1 MWALKPGRS
10 PTLPVPDRYP
20 TLNLHPTIHSQVKPD
35 LSKAIE
41 ALKAKG
47 VQGKVGIV
55 GFCWGGKIS
64 TLASQ
69 VRLFTQSYR
78 GD

>member
-1 MWALKPGRS
+1 M
-10 PTLPVPDRYP
+10 PTLALPSSDIPIV
-20 TLNLHPTIHSQVKPD
+20 IQVTPD
-35 LSKAIE
+35 LKKAIE

-69 VRLFTQSYR
+69 ARLVVV
-78 GD
+78 DVWHD

>member
-1 MWALKPGRS
+1 M
-10 PTLPVPDRYP
+10 PTQPLPSSDIP
-20 TLNLHPTIHSQVKPD
+20 ISIQVTPD
-35 LSKAIE
+35 LNKAIE

-55 GFCWGGKIS
+55 GFCWGGKMS

-69 VRLFTQSYR
+69 VRLVVVDADWQA
-78 GD
+78 